1 VCPLI
6 EESDKLQAE
15 AAIHLAERLRAE
27 AFNGVTVGLLHGRM
41 RPDDKDAVMEQFR
54 TGEIRVLVATPVIEV
69 GIDVPEATIMI
80 VEDADRFGLA
90 QLHQLR
96 GRVGRGPRTSFCVLL
111 SSATTEAA
119 RDRLETMAQ
128 TSDGFV
134 IAQRDLELRGPGEL
148 MGTRQHGLPDL
159 RIADLLEDAPILQ
172 EAHQDAGHLLE
183 DDADLSQPQHA
194 ELGEHVRRRF
204 AERPGV
210 AAVG

>member
-15 AAIHLAERLRAE
+15 AAIDLAERLRAVLD
-27 AFNGVTVGLLHGRM
+27 GVTVGLLHGRM

-54 TGEIRVLVATPVIEV
+54 TGAIRVLVATPVIEV

-96 GRVGRGPRTSFCVLL
+96 GRVGRGPQASFCVLL
-111 SSATTEAA
+111 SSAMTDAA
-119 RDRLETMAQ
+119 RLRLETMAQ

-159 RIADLLEDAPILQ
+159 RIADLLQDAHILQ
-172 EAHQDAGHLLE
+172 DAHREADHLLA
-183 DDADLSQPQHA
+183 DDPDLSQHHHA
-194 ELGEHVRRRF
+194 ELRELVRRRF
-204 AERPGV
+204 VEQPGV